1 MSGYFDSAASMPICP
16 RALLNT
22 LTKINHGNPS
32 SAHLP
37 GNLAKKSINSTRLQ
51 IADYIGGNP
60 DQIYFTSGATEA
72 ANILIQGY
80 VSYLVNSSN
89 SRNEIVVSSIEHPAV
104 FQTAYAMQSKGFVVR
119 EISCNEWSEINC
131 NEIEKL
137 VSAKT
142 AMVCIMAVNNET
154 GAIQPVN
161 EIARQIKQID
171 SDVFVIC
178 DAVQLFAK
186 LDVKLDLQFVD
197 AFFMSGHKIG
207 ADKGIGFFYLNNRF
221 PILPLM
227 YGGAQEQSYRPGTEN
242 VYGITLLGEALMEN
256 LRNYDSAIRKIRQ
269 LAKHL
274 IDRLD
279 FLQVNCVRLVPDE
292 KSSPYILSLA
302 FPGTSSASMMRD
314 LTTSGFYISQGSA
327 CSSHSMMPSR
337 ILSAMCLP
345 NEIIKSTIRISFS
358 CENTLAEVEQL
369 ADHLAIC
376 SKVDA
381 EI

>member
-1 MSGYFDSAASMPICP
+1 M
-16 RALLNT
+16 
-22 LTKINHGNPS
+22 
-32 SAHLP
+32 
-37 GNLAKKSINSTRLQ
+37 
-51 IADYIGGNP
+51 
-60 DQIYFTSGATEA
+60 
-72 ANILIQGY
+72 IQGY

-279 FLQVNCVRLVPDE
+279 FLQVNYVCLVPDE